1 MGRAVEVAVTP
12 YGQSRSWPGAVTCDG
27 SVAEVMQDRFL
38 PVSRHLENRAVI
50 GRAAQNGGAVKAA
63 VGPKNQRAFGRT
75 AIPDRGSY
83 IGIGK
88 GMDYCDSSVGFEPK
102 KSAAVVDAV
111 LTID

>member
-1 MGRAVEVAVTP
+1 MGRAVEAA
-12 YGQSRSWPGAVTCDG
+12 GG
-27 SVAEVMQDRFL
+27 SK
-38 PVSRHLENRAVI
+38 I
-50 GRAAQNGGAVKAA
+50 
-63 VGPKNQRAFGRT
+63 QRAFGRT

-111 LTID
+111 LTIDAIEDAIWTWSERTKRVTAFGAGGKRVDGDELLRWRSCRCQHQAERDCCGPQKT